1 MIPNILALHMNK
13 DVWGDPE
20 AFRPERFLD
29 NNGKMGPHISSWMP
43 FSTGRRVCLGESLA
57 KVELQL
63 VLATFIQRYEFSAPP
78 GEQIDLHPKDAI
90 QLLMPSDDNELII
103 KQRL

>member
-1 MIPNILALHMNK
+1 MVPYILALHMDK

-43 FSTGRRVCLGESLA
+43 FSTGRRVCPGESLA

-78 GEQIDLHPKDAI
+78 GVVINLCPKDVSQI
-90 QLLMPSDDNELII
+90 MIPNDYNELII
-103 KQRL
+103 KHRW